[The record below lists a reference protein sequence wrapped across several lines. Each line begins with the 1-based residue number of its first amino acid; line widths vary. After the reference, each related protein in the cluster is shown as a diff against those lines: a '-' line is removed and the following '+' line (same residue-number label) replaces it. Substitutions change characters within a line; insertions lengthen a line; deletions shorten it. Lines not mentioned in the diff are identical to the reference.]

1 MVRAT
6 LPNGWVGH
14 SELERDGFVVLLGR
28 RTTPLSRASALP
40 RWFVTDLTA
49 TCALLATTG
58 GALLEAPADRP
69 WGVRQAIVVDPG
81 GQHWVLTQHMR
92 RHRSRRVVRPS
103 LRATTGVSGGWKD
116 STSWPSSTASTP
128 TCVASKPGAH
138 RHGTPGLGAAVV
150 PATVTPS
157 GAYVRAGASRRRFPN
172 DHLRANGRRPLTRR
186 RRVNGRNPQ
195 DCIGVRPPVLAL
207 IP

>member
-1 MVRAT
+1 MYDPGRGYPSLVPCLFYDDVPAAARWLSETLGFREMVRAT

-28 RTTPLSRASALP
+28 RTDTPIAGISTTQV
-40 RWFVTDLTA
+40 FVTDLTA

-92 RHRSRRVVRPS
+92 DTDPAEWFGQVFEP
-103 LRATTGVSGGWKD
+103 L
-116 STSWPSSTASTP
+116 
-128 TCVASKPGAH
+128 
-138 RHGTPGLGAAVV
+138 LG
-150 PATVTPS
+150 
-157 GAYVRAGASRRRFPN
+157 
-172 DHLRANGRRPLTRR
+172 
-186 RRVNGRNPQ
+186 
-195 DCIGVRPPVLAL
+195 
-207 IP
+207 